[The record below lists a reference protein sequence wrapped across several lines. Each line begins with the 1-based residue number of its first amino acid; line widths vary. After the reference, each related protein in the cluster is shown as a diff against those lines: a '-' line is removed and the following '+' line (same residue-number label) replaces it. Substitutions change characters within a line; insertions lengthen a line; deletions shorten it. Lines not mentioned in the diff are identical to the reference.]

1 MTQFKFTYV
10 DFDKKNVTGTLEAQD
25 RESALKILSEKS
37 EYVTDLKE
45 IKKHVFLFSQ
55 NVRNEELMIF
65 TQQLATVI
73 AAGVPFKRALDII
86 AGDID
91 NPFFKSIVMDIS
103 SGVAEGKPISEML
116 VKYPHIFS
124 RLYQSMTEAG
134 ETGGKL
140 PDILKRLAGY
150 MENAEVMRNKV
161 KAALF
166 YPSAVIVISL
176 LISVFIFLF
185 GVKQFE
191 GIYKGL
197 NAQLPFITGFNWH
210 S

>member
-124 RLYQSMTEAG
+124 RLYQSMTEA
-134 ETGGKL
+134 
-140 PDILKRLAGY
+140 
-150 MENAEVMRNKV
+150 
-161 KAALF
+161 
-166 YPSAVIVISL
+166 
-176 LISVFIFLF
+176 
-185 GVKQFE
+185 
-191 GIYKGL
+191 
-197 NAQLPFITGFNWH
+197 
-210 S
+210 